1 MTTKQDKRVEVR
13 LSDEAL
19 RRLDLIAKTLG
30 LSRSSVIKLLI
41 NQYPIVE
48 VKGGDT
54 TTPPL
59 GDQ

>member
-13 LSDEAL
+13 LSDETL
-19 RRLDLIAKTLG
+19 KRLDAIAESLG

-41 NQYPIVE
+41 NQYPIIG

-59 GDQ
+59 GNQ

>member
-13 LSDEAL
+13 LSDETL
-19 RRLDLIAKTLG
+19 KRLDAIAESLG

-41 NQYPIVE
+41 NQCPVIA

-59 GDQ
+59 GNQ